1 MGKYREKW
9 LKNLKNTEMKE
20 SSSRPS
26 SLAWHHFLEF
36 QTNVVNKIKLIRSL
50 RDFIQTLMC
59 VYENFISYGDHI

>member
-1 MGKYREKW
+1 MGKNREKW
-9 LKNLKNTEMKE
+9 LKNLKNTEIKE

-36 QTNVVNKIKLIRSL
+36 KTNVNKIKLIRSL